1 MYMHVN
7 TSFSK
12 INHVLKGSGIFEG
25 KNHCFF
31 FFLIFQLFVFIFW
44 RQGKIG
50 SQINEEKEERTI
62 FSRSPGGKHIIRG
75 NC

>member
-1 MYMHVN
+1 M
-7 TSFSK
+7 
-12 INHVLKGSGIFEG
+12 
-25 KNHCFF
+25 
-31 FFLIFQLFVFIFW
+31 FIFW

-75 NC
+75 NCVSFIFLIIYSIQIITSVYKTIWRVHPLNHFSYL